1 MERIR
6 ARQEQKTA
14 AEHAHSFLLL
24 IEQLPRATQ
33 NKLKII
39 THHVGGV
46 VVKLSNSRIL
56 SYESFGFLFYKNEK
70 MI

>member
-39 THHVGGV
+39 THHVVGV
-46 VVKLSNSRIL
+46 VVKLAKL
-56 SYESFGFLFYKNEK
+56 ALEGFYYESFTNLKND
-70 MI
+70 